1 MLRTLSIRD
10 FVIVDRLD
18 LEFQPGFTVLTGET
32 GAGKSILIDALAT
45 VLGERAESGLV
56 REGKEKAEISAEFT
70 AVRIP
75 ALERYLEE
83 NDLAG
88 DDGECL
94 LRRVIETSGRSRAYV
109 NGRPAAIQQLK
120 DIGEHLI
127 DIHGQHAHQSLLRA
141 ASQRELVDGYA
152 GATGLAAQVAESY
165 RTWQDI
171 RRQLAAS
178 ESGAQALAAE
188 REQLDWQAKELD
200 ALAFR
205 AGEWDEL
212 QVEHKRLAHAASL
225 IETVQFGLD
234 VLSEGEVSSVTAV
247 ASVLSRLQ
255 GMVDYDPKLRDILD
269 ILEPAQIQLQETVYG
284 LRHYQQRLELDPQRL
299 RDVEA
304 RLDAVH
310 TAARKFKLQIADIPE
325 RLEKLKTRLAEL
337 AAGFDADALREREA
351 QAQKAYEDVA
361 GKLSA
366 ARKKGAVDLAKKV
379 SASMQTLAMTGG
391 SFAISLNALAEG
403 SVYGLEQ
410 VEFLVAGHAGATPR
424 PLAKVASGG
433 ELSRVSLAI
442 QTVTSQVAAVPSLI
456 FDEVDAGIGGRVAEI
471 VGLMLKDLG
480 RKHQVMCVTHLP
492 QVAAAGD
499 HQWQVIKAA
508 ANGKAASAV
517 AVLDHDARVEE
528 IARMLGGVKITET
541 TRKHAAEML
550 EMARSAKDEAPGT
563 RGEARG
569 FKS

>member
-18 LEFQPGFTVLTGET
+18 LEFQPGFTVLSGET

-56 REGKEKAEISAEFT
+56 RDGRDKAEVSAEFATDGT
-70 AVRIP
+70 A
-75 ALERYLEE
+75 ALAAYLRE

-109 NGRPAAIQQLK
+109 NGRPATVQQLK
-120 DIGEHLI
+120 DIGEHLV

-141 ASQRELVDGYA
+141 ASQRDLVDAYA
-152 GATGLAAQVAESY
+152 GAAELAGQVAEAYGS
-165 RTWQDI
+165 WQDV
-171 RRQLAAS
+171 RRRLVAL
-178 ESGAQALAAE
+178 ETNAQELEAE
-188 REQLDWQAKELD
+188 REQLDWQAKELE

-225 IETVQFGLD
+225 IEAVQFGLD
-234 VLSEGEVSSVTAV
+234 VLSEEEASTLAAV
-247 ASVLSRLQ
+247 ASVQSRLQ
-255 GMVDYDPKLRDILD
+255 GMVDFDPKLKEILD
-269 ILEPAQIQLQETVYG
+269 VLEPAQIQLQETVYG

-299 RDVEA
+299 REVET
-304 RLDAVH
+304 RIDAVH
-310 TAARKFKLQIADIPE
+310 TAARKFRLQIADIPA
-325 RLEKLKTRLAEL
+325 RLQKIKTRLAEL
-337 AAGFDADALREREA
+337 AAGFDADALRQREA
-351 QAQKAYEDVA
+351 QAQKAYQNVA

-366 ARKKGAVDLAKKV
+366 SRRKGATDLAKKV
-379 SASMQTLAMTGG
+379 TASMQALAMAGG
-391 SFAISLNALAEG
+391 VFEISLNALVEG
-403 SVYGLEQ
+403 NAHGLEQ
-410 VEFLVAGHAGATPR
+410 IEFLVAGHAGATPR
-424 PLAKVASGG
+424 PLVKVASGG
-433 ELSRVSLAI
+433 ELSRISLAI
-442 QTVTSQVAAVPSLI
+442 QTVTSQVAAVPTLI

-471 VGLMLKDLG
+471 VGLMLKALG

-499 HQWQVIKAA
+499 HQWQVSKAA
-508 ANGKAASAV
+508 ANGQAASAV
-517 AVLDHDARVEE
+517 AVLDRDARVEE

-550 EMARSAKDEAPGT
+550 GAVKG
-563 RGEARG
+563 
-569 FKS
+569 KV

>member
-18 LEFQPGFTVLTGET
+18 LEFQTGFTVLTGET

-56 REGKEKAEISAEFT
+56 REGREKAEVSAEF
-70 AVRIP
+70 AVVRIP
-75 ALERYLEE
+75 GLARYLEE

-109 NGRPAAIQQLK
+109 NGRPATVQQLK

-152 GATGLAAQVAESY
+152 GATELAGQVAEAY
-165 RTWQDI
+165 RTWQEV
-171 RRQLAAS
+171 RRQLAAL
-178 ESGAQALAAE
+178 ETDAHALAAE
-188 REQLDWQAKELD
+188 REQLDWQAKELEG
-200 ALAFR
+200 LAFR
-205 AGEWDEL
+205 AEEWDEL
-212 QVEHKRLAHAASL
+212 QAEHKRLAHAASL
-225 IETVQFGLD
+225 IEAVQFGLD
-234 VLSEGEVSSVTAV
+234 VLSEGEVSSLTAV

-255 GMVDYDPKLRDILD
+255 GMVDFDPRLREILD
-269 ILEPAQIQLQETVYG
+269 LLEPAQIQLQETVYG

-299 RDVEA
+299 LEVEA

-310 TAARKFKLQIADIPE
+310 TAARKFKLQIADIPG
-325 RLEKLKTRLAEL
+325 RLHKIKARLAEL
-337 AAGFDADALREREA
+337 AEGFDADALRQREA
-351 QAQKAYEDVA
+351 EAQKAYRDVA
-361 GKLSA
+361 GKLSF
-366 ARKKGAVDLAKKV
+366 ARKKGAADLAKKV
-379 SASMQTLAMTGG
+379 TASMQALAMAGG
-391 SFAISLNALAEG
+391 AFEISLNALAEG
-403 SVYGLEQ
+403 NAHGLEQ
-410 VEFLVAGHAGATPR
+410 IEFLVAGHTGATPR

-442 QTVTSQVAAVPSLI
+442 QTVTSQVAAVPTLI

-471 VGLMLKDLG
+471 VGLMLKALG

-499 HQWQVIKAA
+499 NQWQVSKAVA
-508 ANGKAASAV
+508 DGKPASAV
-517 AVLDHDARVEE
+517 AVLAQGARVEE

-550 EMARSAKDEAPGT
+550 EMVNAGGSEQETVNRK
-563 RGEARG
+563 R
-569 FKS
+569 

>member
-18 LEFQPGFTVLTGET
+18 LEFQTGFTVLTGET

-56 REGKEKAEISAEFT
+56 REGKEKAEVSAEF
-70 AVRIP
+70 AVARIP
-75 ALERYLEE
+75 GLARYLEE

-109 NGRPAAIQQLK
+109 NGRPATVQQLK

-141 ASQRELVDGYA
+141 ASQRALVDGYA
-152 GATGLAAQVAESY
+152 GATELAGQVAEAY
-165 RTWQDI
+165 RTWQDV
-171 RRQLAAS
+171 RRQLAAL
-178 ESGAQALAAE
+178 ETDAHALAAE
-188 REQLDWQAKELD
+188 REQLDWQAKELEG
-200 ALAFR
+200 LAFR
-205 AGEWDEL
+205 DEEWDEL
-212 QVEHKRLAHAASL
+212 QAEHKRLAHAASL
-225 IETVQFGLD
+225 IEAVQFGLD
-234 VLSEGEVSSVTAV
+234 VLSEGEVSSLTAV

-255 GMVDYDPKLRDILD
+255 GMVDFDPRLREILD
-269 ILEPAQIQLQETVYG
+269 LLEPAQIQLQETVYG

-299 RDVEA
+299 LEVEA

-310 TAARKFKLQIADIPE
+310 TAARKFKLHIADIPE
-325 RLEKLKTRLAEL
+325 RLHKIKARLAEL
-337 AAGFDADALREREA
+337 AEGFDADALRQREA
-351 QAQKAYEDVA
+351 EAQKAYRDFA
-361 GKLSA
+361 GKLSS
-366 ARKKGAVDLAKKV
+366 ARKKGAADLAEKV
-379 SASMQTLAMTGG
+379 TASMQALAMAGG
-391 SFAISLNALAEG
+391 AFEISLNALAEG
-403 SVYGLEQ
+403 NAHGLEQ
-410 VEFLVAGHAGATPR
+410 IEFLVAGHTGATPR

-442 QTVTSQVAAVPSLI
+442 QTVTSQVAAVPTLI

-471 VGLMLKDLG
+471 VGLMLKALG
-480 RKHQVMCVTHLP
+480 HKHQVMCVTHLP

-499 HQWQVIKAA
+499 NQWQVSKAVA
-508 ANGKAASAV
+508 HGKPASAV
-517 AVLDHDARVEE
+517 AVLARGARVEE

-550 EMARSAKDEAPGT
+550 EMVNAGGSEQETVNRK
-563 RGEARG
+563 R
-569 FKS
+569 

>member
-1 MLRTLSIRD
+1 MLRSLSIRD
-10 FVIVDRLD
+10 FVIVERLD

-32 GAGKSILIDALAT
+32 GAGKSILIDALAV

-56 REGKEKAEISAEFT
+56 REGREKAEVSAEFT
-70 AVRIP
+70 AVRNP
-75 ALERYLEE
+75 ALTRYLDE

-88 DDGECL
+88 DHGECL

-109 NGRPAAIQQLK
+109 NGRPAAVQQLK

-152 GATGLAAQVAESY
+152 GAADLAAKVAEAY
-165 RTWQDI
+165 RGWQDI
-171 RRQLAAS
+171 RRQLAMLETS
-178 ESGAQALAAE
+178 AQALAAE
-188 REQLDWQAKELD
+188 REQLEWQTSELD
-200 ALAFR
+200 ALGFR
-205 AGEWDEL
+205 AEEWDEL
-212 QVEHKRLAHAASL
+212 QTEHKRLAHAASL
-225 IETVQFGLD
+225 IEAVQFSLD
-234 VLSEGEVSSVTAV
+234 VLSEGEVSSLAAV
-247 ASVLSRLQ
+247 GSALSRLQ
-255 GMVDYDPKLRDILD
+255 GMVDFDPKLGEILGL
-269 ILEPAQIQLQETVYG
+269 LEPAQIQLQETVYG

-299 RDVEA
+299 REVEV

-325 RLEKLKTRLAEL
+325 RLKKIKARLAEL
-337 AAGFDADALREREA
+337 AAGFDADTLRRRESE
-351 QAQKAYEDVA
+351 AQKAYKDIA
-361 GKLSA
+361 GKLSS
-366 ARKKGAVDLAKKV
+366 ARKKGAADLAKKV
-379 SASMQTLAMTGG
+379 SESMQTLAMAGG
-391 SFAISLNALAEG
+391 AFEISLAALPEG
-403 SVYGLEQ
+403 NVNGLEQ

-442 QTVTSQVAAVPSLI
+442 QTVTSQVAAVPTLI

-471 VGLMLKDLG
+471 VGHMLKSLG
-480 RKHQVMCVTHLP
+480 SKHQVMCVTHLP

-499 HQWQVIKAA
+499 HQWQVSKSA

-517 AVLDHDARVEE
+517 AVLDRDARVEE

-550 EMARSAKDEAPGT
+550 EMVSAKPVSGK
-563 RGEARG
+563 R
-569 FKS
+569 